1 MSDLNNSES
10 EARRI
15 EALAGDD
22 EQLPEVE
29 AQPLPTAKPGAMW
42 RNAAAR
48 RGQCDEYDNMMR
60 DKYGEGW

>member
-1 MSDLNNSES
+1 MSDLDNSES

-22 EQLPEVE
+22 EQLPEVDS
-29 AQPLPTAKPGAMW
+29 QPLPTAKPGLMW

-48 RGQCDEYDNMMR
+48 RGADDEYDNIMAAR
-60 DKYGEGW
+60 YGEDW

>member
-1 MSDLNNSES
+1 MSDLTNTEN

-22 EQLPEVE
+22 EQQPEVE
-29 AQPLPTAKPGAMW
+29 SQPMPIAKPGRMW

-48 RGQCDEYDNMMR
+48 RGLEDEYDNMMR

>member
-1 MSDLNNSES
+1 MSDLDNSES

-22 EQLPEVE
+22 EQQPEVDS
-29 AQPLPTAKPGAMW
+29 QPLPIAKPGRMW

-48 RGQCDEYDNMMR
+48 RGLDDEYDNMMAAR
-60 DKYGEGW
+60 YGEGW